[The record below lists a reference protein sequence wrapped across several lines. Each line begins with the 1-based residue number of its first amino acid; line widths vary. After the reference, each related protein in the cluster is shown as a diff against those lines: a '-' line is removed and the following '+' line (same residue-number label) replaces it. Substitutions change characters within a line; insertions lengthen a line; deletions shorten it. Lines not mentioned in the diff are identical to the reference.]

1 MPAIHFNYC
10 CRGAATPFRTSRSH
24 RLPRAGLVKVSQ
36 RWALGGGFFFFF
48 KFLFFLTA
56 FCAFC
61 GGFWAVILI
70 IIIECVCVCDGT
82 GNICRMITVCRP
94 TLAAS
99 ATCPR
104 ACRVPSFLKLAA
116 EPHYKSHFFFFSRE
130 IFRVL
135 QQPTR
140 EKRNM
145 IYTPSLLIKSWW
157 DMGEDFLRCFFFFLF
172 KRGRKTEG
180 RG

>member
-36 RWALGGGFFFFF
+36 RWALGGGIFFFSDFF
-48 KFLFFLTA
+48 SFLLLFSLFAADSELRKVV
-56 FCAFC
+56 CNPNNNNRVC
-61 GGFWAVILI
+61 
-70 IIIECVCVCDGT
+70 CVCDGT

-116 EPHYKSHFFFFSRE
+116 EPHYKSHLFFFFPGKFSE
-130 IFRVL
+130 FCSN
-135 QQPTR
+135 QQ
-140 EKRNM
+140 EKRE
-145 IYTPSLLIKSWW
+145 T
-157 DMGEDFLRCFFFFLF
+157 
-172 KRGRKTEG
+172 
-180 RG
+180 